1 MPRKGENIRK
11 RKDGRWEG
19 RYRNGVKADGTYR
32 YSSVYGKSY
41 SEVKNKLVFT
51 RHEAAC
57 FRSNPFVEKRLC
69 EVLVLWLAA
78 NQIKIKRSTATKYS
92 YMIERHINP
101 QLGAKKLSS
110 LSTTLI
116 NNFLYCSI

>member
-57 FRSNPFVEKRLC
+57 FRSTYVHPSMEIIRV
-69 EVLVLWLAA
+69 
-78 NQIKIKRSTATKYS
+78 
-92 YMIERHINP
+92 
-101 QLGAKKLSS
+101 QLQKLSS
-110 LSTTLI
+110 L
-116 NNFLYCSI
+116 CG